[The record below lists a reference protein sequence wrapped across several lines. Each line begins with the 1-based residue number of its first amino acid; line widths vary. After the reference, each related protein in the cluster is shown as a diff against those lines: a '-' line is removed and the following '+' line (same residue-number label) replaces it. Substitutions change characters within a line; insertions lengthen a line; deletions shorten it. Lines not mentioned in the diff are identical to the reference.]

1 MALAEIGDV
10 FIVGGLHLILNVSV
24 QPEPLI
30 YHRLQTVCVH
40 VQYVC
45 V

>member
-24 QPEPLI
+24 QQEPLCTC
-30 YHRLQTVCVH
+30 TVCV
-40 VQYVC
+40 C
-45 V
+45 MT